1 VNYSLQ
7 WELNQIIMPSLLDNP
22 RFLDACKPIKLTSA
36 PKAKKKRSG
45 PEQIIQDHICS
56 YLLGCGWLAIRFN
69 SLLLPTSGGGKI
81 SAYTAH
87 GKRGKLRSGL
97 SDVVAFRG
105 NQALFIEVKTPEAA
119 RGKDRGQ
126 SDSQLAFERMLG
138 DFDITYHLASSVED
152 VQKVLS
158 EVQ

>member
-1 VNYSLQ
+1 
-7 WELNQIIMPSLLDNP
+7 MPSLLNNP
-22 RFLDACKPIKLTSA
+22 RFIDACKARPIVA
-36 PKAKKKRSG
+36 PPKAKKKGKG
-45 PEQIIQDHICS
+45 PEQIIQDNICS

-69 SLLLPTSGGGKI
+69 SLLLPTSHGGKI

-105 NQALFIEVKTPEAA
+105 NQALFIEVKTPEEA
-119 RGKDRGQ
+119 RRPQRGQ
-126 SDSQLAFERMLG
+126 SDSQKAFERMLG

-152 VQKVLS
+152 VQKVLL